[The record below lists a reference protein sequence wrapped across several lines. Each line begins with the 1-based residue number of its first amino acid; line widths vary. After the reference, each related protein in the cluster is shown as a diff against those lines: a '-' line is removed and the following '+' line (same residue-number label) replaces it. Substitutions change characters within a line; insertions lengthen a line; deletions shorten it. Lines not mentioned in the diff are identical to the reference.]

1 MTRAYVPLNLAGLQ
15 GLRDSGL
22 LAAEDAYAVTPEL
35 RQAYAGAGTT
45 EEEDLEYV
53 ALTVAARVSLTL
65 LDEEDPGDRRRI
77 VVAVDAEAEPGEGH
91 PARVLIGGA
100 VPLAR
105 VASVHVDT
113 DDLKELVEAA
123 VQSLPAAA
131 DGDPDAV
138 ELVEALDGEDL
149 AWFAVQEISDVL
161 GG

>member
-1 MTRAYVPLNLAGLQ
+1 
-15 GLRDSGL
+15 
-22 LAAEDAYAVTPEL
+22 
-35 RQAYAGAGTT
+35 
-45 EEEDLEYV
+45 
-53 ALTVAARVSLTL
+53 
-65 LDEEDPGDRRRI
+65 
-77 VVAVDAEAEPGEGH
+77 
-91 PARVLIGGA
+91 VLIGGA